1 MKRYILIQIIGLASV
16 LNVSAQEWQTDFDKA
31 IQIANDKEQ
40 KVILVFSG
48 SDWCAPCMK
57 LEKEIWQSEF
67 FKQYSEKHFVLLRAD
82 FPRKKENKLSK
93 QQEEKNKILAEK
105 YDPQGFFPFVV
116 VLDKDKN
123 VLGTTGNV
131 KASPSEYVKI
141 LESF

>member
-1 MKRYILIQIIGLASV
+1 MKKIILIPILWLALIYSV
-16 LNVSAQEWQTDFDKA
+16 TAQEWQTDFEKA
-31 IQIANDKEQ
+31 LQIANEKQQ

-48 SDWCAPCMK
+48 SDWCVPCIK

-67 FKQYSEKHFVLLRAD
+67 FKQYAEEHFVLLRAD

-105 YDPQGFFPFVV
+105 YDPQGFFPMVV

-123 VLGTTGNV
+123 VLGTTGY
-131 KASPSEYVKI
+131 KKTSPSEYVRI